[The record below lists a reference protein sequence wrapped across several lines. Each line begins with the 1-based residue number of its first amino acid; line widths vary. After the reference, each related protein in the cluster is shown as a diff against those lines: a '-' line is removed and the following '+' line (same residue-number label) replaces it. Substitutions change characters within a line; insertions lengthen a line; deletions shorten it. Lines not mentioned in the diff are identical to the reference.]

1 MTTKTKKTAIPEVE
15 VADATAPEL
24 VYLAPDAVQLE
35 ENIRSLPKLTQEW
48 LDTISAQGVLA
59 PVIAHRDMLG
69 QIIVGDGQ
77 RRVLAAR
84 EVGLAS
90 IPVLVTSD
98 PGSPEARVVDQ
109 LTLNEAREPLTT
121 AERAAAVQQ
130 LSLFGM
136 EPSSVARKIGVKP
149 AQVDDLLRVAKSSAG
164 TRLAREVPDLTITQ
178 AALVAEIEASPV
190 VSPEFVATLEEA
202 IAQDPERADHALS
215 RARLD
220 VRSEELLRAREAEL
234 DAQGVRHVRSTD
246 EDWTYNYSS
255 GDRFY
260 NLYKSR
266 TERVS
271 EEEMWACP
279 DLVCVL
285 QAASSGKEVVLDEG
299 HWCENT
305 KAHGWKN
312 QWEWGSTRASEP
324 KKPASEMTAA
334 EKRAAEKEKAER
346 RRVIENNKA
355 GDAALVVRQEY
366 LAKVVKDLPKDA
378 IEFVATVAAYQLGSY
393 SNGWS
398 MSPPEDL
405 LREAGILPAR
415 VSVAAWL
422 GSVGGVITSKTS
434 AARMLLASALA
445 HCEAGVGKDFWRHT
459 NCDLNGPRL
468 ASVYLR
474 WLAANGYVPSA
485 IELSFCEECEK
496 VWRKKEARMAK
507 DAETEE

>member
-1 MTTKTKKTAIPEVE
+1 MTTTKKDETASE
-15 VADATAPEL
+15 VAAPEL

-35 ENIRSLPKLTQEW
+35 ENIRSLPKLTPEW
-48 LDTISAQGVLA
+48 LETIATQGVLA
-59 PVIAHRDMLG
+59 PVLAHRDMLG

-84 EVGLAS
+84 EVGLES

-190 VSPEFVATLEEA
+190 VSSEFVATLEEA

-220 VRSEELLRAREAEL
+220 VQSEELLRAREAEL

-246 EDWTYNYSS
+246 EDWTYDYSR
-255 GDRFY
+255 GDRFSV
-260 NLYKSR
+260 LWKSR
-266 TERVS
+266 SERVS

-285 QAASSGKEVVLDEG
+285 QAVSGGGELRLDEG
-299 HWCENT
+299 HWCEDT
-305 KAHGWKN
+305 MAHGWK
-312 QWEWGSTRASEP
+312 QQYEWAYASDPKPP
-324 KKPASEMTAA
+324 KKAPSEMTKAELKAA
-334 EKRAAEKEKAER
+334 EDAKAER

-355 GDAALVVRQEY
+355 GDAALAVRREY

-378 IEFVATVAAYQLGSY
+378 IEFVATVAAYQVGPY

-405 LREAGILPAR
+405 LRAADVLPAR
-415 VSVAAWL
+415 VSVPAWL
-422 GSVGGVITSKTS
+422 GSAGGVITSKTS

-445 HCEAGVGKDFWRHT
+445 HCEAGVGKDFWRYT
-459 NCDLNGPRL
+459 GCDLSGPRL

-474 WLAANGYVPSA
+474 WLAANGYTLSA

-496 VWRKKEARMAK
+496 VWRKTEARMAE
-507 DAETEE
+507 DAEADR